1 MNRIETIYN
10 IKDFRDLK
18 IESKWA
24 YTTNDIFPHQQAI
37 EQPAPTSC
45 NDDILKPT
53 GQCTAT

>member
-53 GQCTAT
+53 G